1 MKIYAGV
8 ADGSVVIF
16 KRNQGKNTNMLDIL
30 LQLLYKLCFV
40 VVVVVILCF
49 FFGPFRSLSIFLN

>member
-40 VVVVVILCF
+40 VVVVILCF